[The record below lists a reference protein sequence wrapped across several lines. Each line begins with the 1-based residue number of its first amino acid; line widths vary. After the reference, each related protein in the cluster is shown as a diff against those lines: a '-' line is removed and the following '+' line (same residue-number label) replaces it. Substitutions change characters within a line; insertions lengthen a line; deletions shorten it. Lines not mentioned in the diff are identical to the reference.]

1 MEYAD
6 VHNPVIAYQITLQ
19 TRNTK
24 KTRIYPS
31 SHYNLVLAPN
41 CMKLQS
47 YRVFEDRVNL
57 PLVIF
62 KRNSDQYTNR
72 AICRKTKQFDQIV
85 HQSFIYTSF
94 YKRSTCITSSYN
106 GVLWC
111 RWSDDI
117 IMPIGLSWETC
128 TFAMVATLNPRSSCV
143 PARCDAHKCAMYSNL
158 PRLKK
163 KRWVSQRTG
172 TLWIWYEA
180 I

>member
-24 KTRIYPS
+24 KTWIYPS
-31 SHYNLVLAPN
+31 AHYNLVLASN

-62 KRNSDQYTNR
+62 KRNSDQYTNWT
-72 AICRKTKQFDQIV
+72 ISRKTKQFDQIV

-94 YKRSTCITSSYN
+94 YKRSTCTTSSYN
-106 GVLWC
+106 GVLRR

-117 IMPIGLSWETC
+117 IMPIGLS
-128 TFAMVATLNPRSSCV
+128 
-143 PARCDAHKCAMYSNL
+143 
-158 PRLKK
+158 
-163 KRWVSQRTG
+163 
-172 TLWIWYEA
+172 
-180 I
+180 